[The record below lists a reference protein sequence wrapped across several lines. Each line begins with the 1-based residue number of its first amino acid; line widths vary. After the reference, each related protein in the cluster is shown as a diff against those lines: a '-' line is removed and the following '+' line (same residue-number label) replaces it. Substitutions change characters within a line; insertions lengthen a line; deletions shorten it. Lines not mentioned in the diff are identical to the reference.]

1 MPGLSGFSVYL
12 PPYRVQLKDWC
23 DWYGQPWDKIKAVVG
38 RSFRVRGP
46 AENVYTMAASAL
58 LRLILNY
65 QLDPQQI
72 GFLALGTESSTDN
85 SAGSVVVKGLV
96 NQALNNLG
104 MAEIARNC
112 EVPEFKHA
120 CLGGVYGIKNGLRY
134 LACNENPDQVAVV
147 ISADIAEYARGSTG
161 EPTQGAGAVA
171 VLLDQRARLATLDLA
186 RAGSSSD
193 YRAVDFRK
201 PLGRLVGEQQ
211 RINGQIRDF
220 PVFNGKYSTTCYIEA
235 TLRAT
240 MDMLARKQTISN
252 SLDEDLRSVFMHRP
266 YRKMPEAGLAH
277 AWLLSLALARKQ
289 GLVKFEKLAAEANI
303 NPRELR
309 EELTSSPRLLD
320 LVEQRRLSEETFPL
334 TRAVI
339 KAIKSGPEY
348 RKGVLDHLEL
358 GSDLMMDFGNLY
370 TAALP
375 AWMAAG
381 FTEAAAGD
389 EDLSGKQFLLF
400 GYGSGDAAEVI
411 PMEVCQT
418 WREAAAPIGFVAAEQ
433 DAIDLRREQYEAL
446 HDFGFCESLPE
457 PAGLLFLLD
466 RIGTEKSGDYQDYG
480 IEYYRCNVGATA
492 S

>member
-12 PPYRVQLKDWC
+12 PPYRVQLERWC
-23 DWYGQPWDKIKAVVG
+23 DWYGQPWDKINAVVG

-58 LRLILNY
+58 IRLILNY
-65 QLDPQQI
+65 KINPQKI

-96 NQALNNLG
+96 NQALHNLG
-104 MAEIARNC
+104 LPEIARNC

-120 CLGGVYGIKNGLRY
+120 CLGGIYGIKNGLRY
-134 LACNENPDQVAVV
+134 LACINDPDAIAVV
-147 ISADIAEYARGSTG
+147 VSADIAEYARGSTG

-171 VLLDQRARLATLDLA
+171 VLLEQKARLATLDLA
-186 RAGSSSD
+186 RSGSSSD

-201 PLGRLVGEQQ
+201 PLGRIVGEQQ
-211 RINGQIRDF
+211 RIHGQIRDF

-235 TLRAT
+235 TMRAT
-240 MDMLARKQTISN
+240 MDMLTRKETHYN
-252 SLDEDLRSVFMHRP
+252 ALDEDLRSVFMHRP
-266 YRKMPEAGLAH
+266 YQKMPEAGLAH
-277 AWLLSLALARKQ
+277 AWLLSLALARKE
-289 GLVKFEKLAAEANI
+289 GRAKFEQLAGTANI
-303 NPRELR
+303 DPAILR

-320 LVEQRRLSEETFPL
+320 LVEHRTLSEEVFPL

-339 KAIKSGPEY
+339 KVIKSGPEY
-348 RKGVLDHLEL
+348 QQGVLDHLEL
-358 GSDLMMDFGNLY
+358 GSDLMMDIGNLY

-381 FTEAAAGD
+381 FTEAFSGE
-389 EDLSGKQFLLF
+389 EDFSGQHFLLF

-411 PMEVCQT
+411 PMTVCES
-418 WREAAAPIGFVAAEQ
+418 WREAAAPIGFVEAEQ
-433 DAIDLRREQYEAL
+433 DAIDLDQSHYEQL
-446 HDFGFCESLPE
+446 HDFGFCEDLEE
-457 PAGLLFLLD
+457 PARLLFALD
-466 RIGTEKSGDYQDYG
+466 RIGSEKSGEYQDFG
-480 IEYYRCNVGATA
+480 IEYYRCSIG